1 MLWWTYARNFEND
14 VWEKKIGRHDL
25 ENVYSMIWSKSESS
39 KLYAFVV
46 QNLTLSNAQ
55 FRCGMR
61 RMHNGKCGKNVC
73 GKIVIKFT
81 ENVML

>member
-1 MLWWTYARNFEND
+1 
-14 VWEKKIGRHDL
+14 
-25 ENVYSMIWSKSESS
+25 MIWSKSESS